1 VLENQEAKFSVDERE
16 SIESFEERVKP
27 ILGTHMPKSRTFV
40 LCFFPLLFL
49 LTSFFFINKF
59 LFFHYDLVPR
69 GELPK
74 ISVAEQ
80 KAALPQ
86 VFAFPLITE
95 YPQSDDYSSKSV
107 LIYDL
112 DSNVTLYQK
121 NAFKKT
127 YIASLTKLASTKVS
141 FDSLDLSQEI
151 VIGEGSVEFEGSALS
166 LKKDQKF
173 TRFDLLKA
181 AVVASSNQ
189 AIYAIDKPETTV
201 EKMNALKEALM
212 LDTTNFSNPAGYDE
226 DGNYSSADDLVEL
239 SKLFFN
245 TPKLREFASLPTTEI
260 LDHKENKKIKVATT
274 NDMLK
279 LNVKEVRAGKTG
291 TTLKAS
297 QNLVLLVEKNG
308 KEYLV
313 ILLNGIDRYKDAF
326 KVIER
331 L

>member
-1 VLENQEAKFSVDERE
+1 
-16 SIESFEERVKP
+16 
-27 ILGTHMPKSRTFV
+27 
-40 LCFFPLLFL
+40 
-49 LTSFFFINKF
+49 
-59 LFFHYDLVPR
+59 
-69 GELPK
+69 
-74 ISVAEQ
+74 
-80 KAALPQ
+80 
-86 VFAFPLITE
+86 
-95 YPQSDDYSSKSV
+95 
-107 LIYDL
+107 
-112 DSNVTLYQK
+112 
-121 NAFKKT
+121 
-127 YIASLTKLASTKVS
+127 
-141 FDSLDLSQEI
+141 
-151 VIGEGSVEFEGSALS
+151 
-166 LKKDQKF
+166 
-173 TRFDLLKA
+173 
-181 AVVASSNQ
+181 
-189 AIYAIDKPETTV
+189 
-201 EKMNALKEALM
+201 MNALKEALM